1 MLSPMGVDERE
12 RNQLQVNPFLYFFFL
27 FFVTVTPLKF
37 DPFPRQNEGYVHH
50 DFD

>member
-12 RNQLQVNPFLYFFFL
+12 RNQLQVNPFLYFFF
-27 FFVTVTPLKF
+27 FFVIVTPLKF